1 MYFVSV
7 QVCKQFSCPKVTY
20 YFCSKEVQ
28 VAPAKNAF
36 AVLMQ
41 SQRERRLPAK
51 VSSDK
56 LRGDQRMFNDVV
68 DMLGAMNIG
77 WTPDLVGSV
86 GENCVKVIVSALWYI
101 DPCRKQ
107 FVERCIHLPSVLDPF
122 EGYNDWKAK
131 KEKKPQLS
139 YDGLTL
145 HLEQLTRLL
154 NQPWLFKP
162 SFKQLHDIINTLA
175 ECFDKY
181 RLYLKQ
187 QSDAW
192 KINQSLLTP
201 ARTIS
206 ESIELTCVPVVKQCD
221 SRYSIVQAALEE
233 KAMYCPV
240 FLNELAPEDR
250 HQRRNWVAGLRLTFP
265 VMMYRFMHG
274 NNLGT
279 LIFIWKSPVEGGE
292 ATKNAKL
299 VTELNQ
305 RQKMYSTR
313 EMRRDFIQRYA
324 RLNDAKPQSK
334 AVLRNMY
341 KFLTDDSSSA
351 RSASEKEVDQ
361 RVTKLAE
368 EAFDLDE
375 PEILLDLRRLNGSP
389 NATTFD
395 KFWEEL
401 SAYLE
406 EITPAV
412 DDRRHGT
419 ALHMPIAISVG
430 DLRDIISERLRM
442 KFPEEEPSLPSVEWI
457 RLQFAPRNPYS
468 SNSLRHTGRF
478 DVKFA
483 VQIRQLRKSHP
494 DSKYVMVLLKYAKE
508 YAVRFSQHLMLA
520 SVDDKAIIPVG
531 EPSAAVSTGVR
542 GHHRSLVP
550 SSSFLGALDHDFH
563 THGVVP
569 SVSLL
574 ISIPDTPLD
583 SFFTGQVY
591 VGNKNKVTQ
600 PSSPLRHSTELS
612 RILIREACAENSVT
626 GDKSILLLLSD
637 GGPDHRLSYGSVQ
650 VTLLALFLRLNLDV
664 LIAVRTCPY
673 QSWTNPAERVM
684 SILNLAL
691 QNVSLE
697 RKLMDEESEKLV
709 KNDNSVKAVRETI
722 KGHPEMQQ
730 KIDES
735 LKPVLD
741 LLNNRF
747 QRMKL
752 KERQFRA
759 ADVATEAEMESV
771 FDEVKTIDASL
782 QQDCLQKKGLKKAK
796 DFQNFMDAH
805 CHRSTYAF
813 QLRKCLLDTC
823 AYCSSHPVRMPLEEF
838 NSLCYLPLPILDDTG
853 HHFKPF
859 KQVYGQLPSEK
870 DRPSL
875 GCTKNDDNDEFDKAN
890 RKILSSAGRVR
901 AAVTCGDCFKPRC
914 VFSEAALSQE
924 EKVMLCE
931 LESSYTCGS
940 ILFPPASPYHSS
952 IVTRA
957 NLSCRDCVEPQYY
970 SASLIKFKP
979 VCSHCGGPEETLVE
993 DELVRSLKETK
1004 QVVRPICFF
1013 CRSDGKEPH
1022 TWGASSNKKRR
1033 IM

>member
-1 MYFVSV
+1 
-7 QVCKQFSCPKVTY
+7 
-20 YFCSKEVQ
+20 
-28 VAPAKNAF
+28 
-36 AVLMQ
+36 
-41 SQRERRLPAK
+41 
-51 VSSDK
+51 
-56 LRGDQRMFNDVV
+56 MFNDVV

-77 WTPDLVGSV
+77 WTPDIVGSV
-86 GENCVKVIVSALWYI
+86 GENCVKVLVSSLWYI

-107 FVERCIHLPSVLDPF
+107 FVERSIHLPPVLDPF
-122 EGYNDWKAK
+122 EGYNDWKTK

-139 YDGLTL
+139 YDVLSL
-145 HLEQLTRLL
+145 HLDHLTRLL
-154 NQPWLFKP
+154 NQPWLSKP
-162 SFKQLHDIINTLA
+162 SFRQLHDIISALA
-175 ECFDKY
+175 KGFDKY
-181 RLYLKQ
+181 RVYLKQ
-187 QSDAW
+187 QNDAV
-192 KINQSLLTP
+192 KLNQSSLTP

-206 ESIELTCVPVVKQCD
+206 ESIELTYVPVVEECD
-221 SRYSIVQAALEE
+221 SRYTAVQASLEE
-233 KAMYCPV
+233 KAMYCPMFV
-240 FLNELAPEDR
+240 NEFAPKDR
-250 HQRRNWVAGLRLTFP
+250 HQRRNWIAGLTLQCP
-265 VMMYRFMHG
+265 AMMYRFMHG

-279 LIFIWKSPVEGGE
+279 LVFLWKIPAEGGE
-292 ATKNAKL
+292 ATQNAKL

-305 RQKMYSTR
+305 RQKVYSTR
-313 EMRRDFIQRYA
+313 EMRRDFIQRYT
-324 RLNDAKPQSK
+324 RLNHAKSHSK
-334 AVLRNMY
+334 AILRNMY
-341 KFLTDDSSSA
+341 KSLTGDSSCS
-351 RSASEKEVDQ
+351 RSAAEKEVDE
-361 RVTKLAE
+361 RVARLAE
-368 EAFDLDE
+368 EAFELDE
-375 PEILLDLRRLNGSP
+375 PDILLDLRRLNGKP
-389 NATTFD
+389 NAPAFD

-406 EITPAV
+406 EISPAV
-412 DDRRHGT
+412 NDRRHGST
-419 ALHMPIAISVG
+419 LHMPIAISVG
-430 DLRDIISERLRM
+430 DLHDIISERLRT

-478 DVKFA
+478 EVKFA

-508 YAVRFSQHLMLA
+508 YAVCFSQHVMLA

-531 EPSAAVSTGVR
+531 EPSAAVSTGVM

-574 ISIPDTPLD
+574 ISIPESPLD

-612 RILIREACAENSVT
+612 KTLIREACSENSVI

-650 VTLLALFLRLNLDV
+650 VALLALFLRLNLDMLV
-664 LIAVRTCPY
+664 AVRTCPY

-684 SILNLAL
+684 SVLNLAL

-697 RKLMDEESEKLV
+697 RNLMDDESEKLV
-709 KNDNSVKAVRETI
+709 KNDNNVKAVRETI
-722 KGHPEMQQ
+722 RCHPEMQL

-735 LKPVLD
+735 VKPVID

-747 QRMKL
+747 ERMKL
-752 KERQFRA
+752 KQRQFKS

-771 FDEVKTIDASL
+771 FEEVKIIDATL
-782 QQDCLQKKGLKKAK
+782 QQGCLQKKELMKAK
-796 DFQNFMDAH
+796 DFQIFMEAH
-805 CHRSTYAF
+805 SHRSAYAL
-813 QLRKCLLDTC
+813 QLRKCSLDTC

-838 NSLCYLPLPILDDTG
+838 DSLCYLPLPILDASG
-853 HHFKPF
+853 QHFKPF
-859 KQVYGQLPSEK
+859 KEVYGQLPCEK

-875 GCTKNDDNDEFDKAN
+875 GYTKNDDDCELDKAN

-914 VFSEAALSQE
+914 VFSEAVLSQE
-924 EKVMLCE
+924 EKDMLCE

-940 ILFPPASPYHSS
+940 ILFPPTSPYHST

-957 NLSCRDCVEPQYY
+957 NLSCRDRVEAQYY
-970 SASLIKFKP
+970 SATLIKFKP
-979 VCSHCGGPEETLVE
+979 VCSHCGLPEEALVE
-993 DELVRSLKETK
+993 DELVRSLKERK
-1004 QVVRPICFF
+1004 QVVQPICFL
-1013 CRSDGKEPH
+1013 CRSEGKEPH
-1022 TWGASSNKKRR
+1022 TWGATSSKKRR
-1033 IM
+1033 KT